1 MLLIDDNTKTMTVIT
16 KAGTDVPAE
25 WKKAADSAA
34 DVIKKGGAY
43 AAVIEVLK
51 ATG

>member
-16 KAGTDVPAE
+16 KSGSDVPAE

-34 DVIKKGGAY
+34 GVIKKDGAY

-51 ATG
+51 AVR